1 MDGKKIIEG
10 SKESVDEFIIRLSH
24 QVNGVG
30 SAKAGSL
37 AEDFGGDLQG
47 FLNADFARLSKL
59 KRSNGEAVLTP
70 EQINELIALIQF
82 YPKGKSI
89 QETWVFHL
97 GREFLKGQVA
107 MVEALHFG
115 DFDINPLLAK
125 ALNLDTPRKII
136 AFNVYQSVTRS
147 VVTSWGYTVQ
157 NIAKFV
163 GCKDDDYIIEGKTGT
178 KFDLVKD
185 LKGVNHHIQVKSGPN
200 DMNVGMVVSL
210 NEAIKKLEKGKP
222 GAVGMLGITYG
233 TRKSI
238 SNQISGNLKGA
249 NKRIWVGREL
259 WDIISEK
266 EDFHKDLF
274 KLLDQ
279 STKGIL
285 NKSLIE
291 LIEDKIDELEKFWL
305 AHYPKLSIDE
315 VLEKYI

>member
-1 MDGKKIIEG
+1 MDGKKVIEG
-10 SKESVDEFIIRLSH
+10 SKESVDEFIIRLSQ
-24 QVNGVG
+24 QVGGVG
-30 SAKAGSL
+30 SAKAGSI
-37 AEDFGGDLQG
+37 AEDFAGDLRK
-47 FLNADFARLSKL
+47 FLDADFARLGKL

-70 EQINELIALIQF
+70 EQINELIAFIQI
-82 YPKGKSI
+82 YPKDKTI

-107 MVEALHFG
+107 MVEALHFE

-163 GCKDDDYIIEGKTGT
+163 GCRDDDYIIEGKTGT

-185 LKGVNHHIQVKSGPN
+185 LKGINYYIQVKSGPN

-238 SNQISGNLKGA
+238 SNQIAGNLKGA

-259 WDIISEK
+259 WDTISEK
-266 EDFHKDLF
+266 DDFHKDLF

-279 STKGIL
+279 STTGIL

-291 LIEDKIDELEKFWL
+291 LIEHKIDELEEYWL
-305 AHYPKLSIDE
+305 TRYPKLSIDE

>member
-1 MDGKKIIEG
+1 MDGKKVIEG
-10 SKESVDEFIIRLSH
+10 SKESVDEFIIRLS
-24 QVNGVG
+24 QKVNGVG
-30 SAKAGSL
+30 AAKAGSI
-37 AEDFGGDLQG
+37 AEDFSGDLQK
-47 FLNADFARLSKL
+47 FLDADFARFSKL
-59 KRSNGEAVLTP
+59 KRSNGESVLTP
-70 EQINELIALIQF
+70 DQINELVVLIQV

-89 QETWVFHL
+89 QETWVFYL
-97 GREFLKGQVA
+97 GREFLKGQVT
-107 MVEALHFG
+107 MVEVLHFE

-136 AFNVYQSVTRS
+136 AFNVYQTVTRS
-147 VVTSWGYTVQ
+147 VVTSWGYTIQ

-185 LKGVNHHIQVKSGPN
+185 LRGVNYHIQIKSGPN

-210 NEAIKKLEKGKP
+210 NEAIKKLEKGKQ
-222 GAVGMLGITYG
+222 GTVGMLGITYG

-238 SNQISGNLKGA
+238 SNQIAGNLKGA

-266 EDFHKDLF
+266 DDFYKDLF

-279 STKGIL
+279 STVGIL

-291 LIEDKIDELEKFWL
+291 LIEHKIDELEEYWL
-305 AHYPKLSIDE
+305 IHYPKLSIDG